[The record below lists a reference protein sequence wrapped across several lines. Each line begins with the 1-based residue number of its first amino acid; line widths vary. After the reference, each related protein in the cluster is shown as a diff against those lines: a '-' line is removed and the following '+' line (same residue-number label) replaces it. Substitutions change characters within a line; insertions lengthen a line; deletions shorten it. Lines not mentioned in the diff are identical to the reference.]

1 MRTAALWITAL
12 NRWLATFS
20 GLLTAIITLIVC
32 VDVAARGLANHSLP
46 GASEVAVL
54 LLLAVVFLGFAR
66 AQAQGENFSVTV
78 FTQSLRPELR
88 RRFQVVADLVSLLT
102 VSLIAWFSWSKA
114 IDSTKAGEESYG
126 TISFPV
132 WPSRLLIAFGL
143 TMLALQLVAGLLRSA
158 GDSETGEAG
167 EAP

>member
-32 VDVAARGLANHSLP
+32 LDVAARGLANHSLP
-46 GASEVAVL
+46 GASE
-54 LLLAVVFLGFAR
+54 
-66 AQAQGENFSVTV
+66 
-78 FTQSLRPELR
+78 
-88 RRFQVVADLVSLLT
+88 VADLVSLLT

>member
-1 MRTAALWITAL
+1 MRTAALWITAV

-20 GLLTAIITLIVC
+20 GLLTAFITLIVC
-32 VDVAARGLANHSLP
+32 VDVAARGLANYSLP

-78 FTQSLRPELR
+78 FTQSLRPEFR
-88 RRFQVVADLVSLLT
+88 RRFQVVADLVSLCT
-102 VSLIAWFSWSKA
+102 VSLIAWFSWAKA
-114 IDSTKAGEESYG
+114 IDSTKAAEESYG

-132 WPSRLLIAFGL
+132 WPSRLLIALGL
-143 TMLALQLVAGLLRSA
+143 TMLALQLVAGLMHSA
-158 GDSETGEAG
+158 CDAEARDSGDAS
-167 EAP
+167 